1 MSVKLEDG
9 IEFSQADFGISF
21 LDRVDIWSRAL
32 NRVFED
38 LELPVEAKIERYI
51 DDCDYLKEKDRIRIT
66 VKRTQEPL
74 ETRGAEMVST
84 WWIEIKNSMRRRY
97 KLR

>member
-21 LDRVDIWSRAL
+21 LDRMDIWSRAL
-32 NRVFED
+32 NRTFED

-51 DDCDYLKEKDRIRIT
+51 DDRDYLKEKDRIRIT
-66 VKRTQEPL
+66 VKRT
-74 ETRGAEMVST
+74 
-84 WWIEIKNSMRRRY
+84 
-97 KLR
+97 